1 MKKNKTKTNYIVDM
15 IIGIG
20 FLLSAVSGI
29 VLLLAG
35 SGGYQGG
42 RNPRYMSEVL
52 FPSRSDWK
60 DIHNWSSILMAA
72 GVALHFVLH
81 WNWLP
86 PHSLLNAPFIKR
98 SVFSPDH
105 QALVDSLRTKQ
116 ALRG

>member
-1 MKKNKTKTNYIVDM
+1 MKKNKTKINYIVDM

-42 RNPRYMSEVL
+42 RNPRYMSEIL
-52 FPSRSDWK
+52 FLSRSVWK
-60 DIHNWSSILMAA
+60 DIHNWSSIIMAA

-81 WNWLP
+81 WNWLVCMTR
-86 PHSLLNAPFIKR
+86 SLFRN
-98 SVFSPDH
+98 VFREKSRC
-105 QALVDSLRTKQ
+105 LIEGNRTACETQ
-116 ALRG
+116 V